1 MLSSSNIT
9 RREALGRIAIL
20 AASPLLLGAARA
32 GSRGKTK
39 HPDPRPG
46 ITAEHVL
53 PDDKVDAKHKDAY
66 AAAREIP
73 EVLDGIYCHCDC
85 ADRHSNLRSLLS
97 CYETEMPM
105 HCGVC
110 AGEARTALRLHKQG
124 KTLDEIRAAIDK
136 QFSD

>member
-1 MLSSSNIT
+1 MLSASNIS
-9 RREALGRIAIL
+9 RREALARIALL
-20 AASPLLLGAARA
+20 AASPLVLGAAR
-32 GSRGKTK
+32 RETT

-53 PDDKVDAKHKDAY
+53 PDDKVDAEHKDAY

-105 HCGVC
+105 SCGVC
-110 AGEARTALRLHKQG
+110 SGEARTALRLHKKG
-124 KTLDEIRAAIDK
+124 KSLDEIRAAIDK
-136 QFSD
+136 QFS

>member
-1 MLSSSNIT
+1 MLQKPIS
-9 RREALGRIAIL
+9 RRSALVRL
-20 AASPLLLGAARA
+20 AACVAAPLATVAARRLPTA
-32 GSRGKTK
+32 PTH

-53 PDDKVDAKHKDAY
+53 PDDKVDAKTRDAY

-105 HCGVC
+105 SCGVC
-110 AGEARTALRLHKQG
+110 AGEARTALRLHRQG
-124 KTLDEIRAAIDK
+124 KSLDEIRAAIDR

>member
-9 RREALGRIAIL
+9 RREAIARL
-20 AASPLLLGAARA
+20 AAAAAIPMLLGASRWPLRA
-32 GSRGKTK
+32 SVK

-53 PDDKVDAKHKDAY
+53 SDDKVDASHRDAY

-105 HCGVC
+105 SCGVC
-110 AGEARTALRLHKQG
+110 TGEARTALRLHKQG
-124 KTLDEIRAAIDK
+124 RTLDEIRAAIDK
-136 QFSD
+136 QFG